1 MANVLTG
8 VQHDQ
13 LMAAIHASLAK
24 PEEDKY
30 NSNDDELSAAIA
42 ASLAD
47 QERIA
52 QDHAWLLART
62 GVELHGD
69 AADVATMQLLMREG
83 VEYQQQAFQQIQ
95 QRQRQLVAEDTALA
109 ATLAFLEQE
118 KNEQIARD
126 AEYAKTI

>member
-24 PEEDKY
+24 PEEKY

-118 KNEQIARD
+118 KKRANCP
-126 AEYAKTI
+126 